1 MALKKSFS
9 SKFGTTHSN
18 AYHRVDWLSVYA
30 FQNQSIEF
38 RVGIYAT
45 EAAKNAN
52 SASLEEKQFT
62 FPYTSSIDESFVSQ
76 SYEHLKS
83 LDEYS
88 GSADV

>member
-1 MALKKSFS
+1 MALKKSLS

-18 AYHRVDWLSVYA
+18 AYHRIDWISVST
-30 FQNQSIEF
+30 FPGQNLTY
-38 RVGIYAT
+38 RVNVYAT

-52 SASLEEKQFT
+52 SASLEERHYD
-62 FPYTSSIDESFVSQ
+62 FPYTGSIDESFVSQ